1 MDPSAEPSTVA
12 EDPVAALRREL
23 AALRADHQT
32 KLDSLSI
39 ENAGQNERI
48 QALEGKK
55 EKEKKKKKKEKEKEK
70 EKEEQSEEEQGKE
83 STFQNWRS
91 NLRSQMTMVF
101 PYLILHHPHLSNDND
116 DLPFCHQCR
125 SQPWRSTIRRK
136 WIPFPS
142 SWRNAPLH
150 LNPDLTIDFGF

>member
-39 ENAGQNERI
+39 ENAGLKERI
-48 QALEGKK
+48 QALEVK
-55 EKEKKKKKKEKEKEK
+55 KEKKKKKKTKEKEKK
-70 EKEEQSEEEQGKE
+70 EKEEQSEGEQ

-101 PYLILHHPHLSNDND
+101 PYLLLLLLLAVCLI
-116 DLPFCHQCR
+116 CR
-125 SQPWRSTIRRK
+125 MIMMIFHSAIDVGRSHGGRR
-136 WIPFPS
+136 
-142 SWRNAPLH
+142 
-150 LNPDLTIDFGF
+150 

>member
-1 MDPSAEPSTVA
+1 MDPSAEPWTVA

-39 ENAGQNERI
+39 ENAGLKERI
-48 QALEGKK
+48 QALEVKK
-55 EKEKKKKKKEKEKEK
+55 ERKKKKKKEKE
-70 EKEEQSEEEQGKE
+70 EQSEGEP

-101 PYLILHHPHLSNDND
+101 PYLLLRILLAV
-116 DLPFCHQCR
+116 CHICR
-125 SQPWRSTIRRK
+125 MIMMIFHSAINVGRSHGGRR
-136 WIPFPS
+136 
-142 SWRNAPLH
+142 
-150 LNPDLTIDFGF
+150 